1 MFCFISQLLFVSL
14 TYKRFTCL
22 FNIMTDMLRQ
32 TGDHPRM
39 EALVGNPISLSYY
52 IASNMPIQDHTRQE
66 LLEIDSTLA
75 RLKREI
81 QLLEGM
87 DTLRCN
93 YCHVRSFFLVNMLKP
108 IIPVFWVLLAF
119 ICCTQ
124 LYGTIHT

>member
-1 MFCFISQLLFVSL
+1 
-14 TYKRFTCL
+14 
-22 FNIMTDMLRQ
+22 MTDMLRQ

-39 EALVGNPISLSYY
+39 EALVGNPVSLSYY

-93 YCHVRSFFLVNMLKP
+93 YCHVRFFFLSTCSFL
-108 IIPVFWVLLAF
+108 
-119 ICCTQ
+119 
-124 LYGTIHT
+124 